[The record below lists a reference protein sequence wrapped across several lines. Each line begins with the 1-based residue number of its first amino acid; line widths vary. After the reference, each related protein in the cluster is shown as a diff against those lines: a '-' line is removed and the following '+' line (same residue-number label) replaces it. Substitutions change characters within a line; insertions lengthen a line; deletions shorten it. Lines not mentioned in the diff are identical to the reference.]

1 MTHYLLYY
9 LYGSLVRSLFTNRQ
23 QGLVGYEIMSVGRSM
38 LLVSACLHGYT
49 GRVTSQARPSGCRI
63 QSDVDEWSRPL
74 MDDGVT
80 LSGCPDE
87 HRAPVFDG
95 GQIPGSHRIVVCCCN
110 GDLIKHTFPNGI
122 QYCLHPCLGKVLLEN
137 KVDVFPLH
145 QETLTRLYNILLYR
159 RAGDIVQRVNGV
171 AI

>member
-1 MTHYLLYY
+1 
-9 LYGSLVRSLFTNRQ
+9 
-23 QGLVGYEIMSVGRSM
+23 MSVGSGSM

-49 GRVTSQARPSGCRI
+49 GRMTSQARPSGCRI

-110 GDLIKHTFPNGI
+110 GDLNKHTFPNGI
-122 QYCLHPCLGKVLLEN
+122 QYCLHQCLGKVLLEN
-137 KVDVFPLH
+137 KFDMFPLH
-145 QETLTRLYNILLYR
+145 QETLARLYTYGEYCSKSQWSGSLVETGHR
-159 RAGDIVQRVNGV
+159 RSQ
-171 AI
+171 